1 MATGRWAALAALRG
15 RDFRFLFL
23 STVATGYGQWAQLI
37 GMGWLVFQL
46 SGHSAT
52 QLAAVNA
59 TGGFARLVA
68 GPFIGVALDRW
79 HRRTIVISTTW
90 LSALQ
95 ALAISVL
102 VVTGHAHIWQLYVFA
117 LSDAIIN
124 TTNQN
129 ARQAFVYDITD
140 EQTLPNAVTL
150 NAIGQNI
157 ARISGPPLA
166 GALIGIWGTAAPF
179 LFLSA
184 MALAGT
190 ALTLPISRRT
200 RQSDRAGGHP
210 LRNLVDGLVYVARDR
225 ALLGLCTTIGISA
238 LLIYPYLSLLPVFAQ
253 EVLHRGSA
261 GYGTLAAAAG
271 IGSVLGLVALAM
283 AGNVRRKG
291 LIFQVGMIVYA
302 VFLIGFSQSTHFW
315 LSAALLA
322 FGGIT
327 HAMALAMSQTLA
339 QLLPRNEMRGR
350 VTSVV
355 QTAFGVMPLGA
366 LPMGFAVTHWGA
378 ARGTGV
384 FFSIALVLL
393 LVLLVAL
400 KPLRRA

>member
-1 MATGRWAALAALRG
+1 
-15 RDFRFLFL
+15 
-23 STVATGYGQWAQLI
+23 
-37 GMGWLVFQL
+37 MGWLVYQL

-59 TGGFARLVA
+59 TGGFARLLI
-68 GPFIGVALDRW
+68 GPVIGVALDRW
-79 HRRTIVISTTW
+79 HRRRVVISTTW
-90 LSALQ
+90 LSSLQ
-95 ALAISVL
+95 ALTLSVL
-102 VVTGHAHIWQLYVFA
+102 VITGHAHIWQAYVFA
-117 LSDAIIN
+117 LTDAVIN

-140 EQTLPNAVTL
+140 EHTLTNAVTL

-166 GALIGIWGTAAPF
+166 GALIGIWGLAAPF
-179 LFLSA
+179 FFLSGT
-184 MALAGT
+184 MMIGT
-190 ALTLPISRRT
+190 ALTIPISTRT
-200 RQSDRAGGHP
+200 RQAPRAGGHP
-210 LRNLVDGLVYVARDR
+210 IRNLVDGLVYVARDR
-225 ALLGLCTTIGISA
+225 ALLGLCATIGLSA
-238 LLIYPYLSLLPVFAQ
+238 LLVYPYLSLLPVFAQ

-283 AGNVRRKG
+283 AGDVRHKG
-291 LIFQVGMIVYA
+291 LIFQMGMIVYV
-302 VFLIGFSQSTHFW
+302 VFLIGFSQSKIFW

-327 HAMALAMSQTLA
+327 HAMALAMSQTLS
-339 QLLPRNEMRGR
+339 QLLPRNDMRGR

-378 ARGTGV
+378 ARGTGA
-384 FFSIALVLL
+384 FFSLALVLL
-393 LVLLVAL
+393 LLLLVVL